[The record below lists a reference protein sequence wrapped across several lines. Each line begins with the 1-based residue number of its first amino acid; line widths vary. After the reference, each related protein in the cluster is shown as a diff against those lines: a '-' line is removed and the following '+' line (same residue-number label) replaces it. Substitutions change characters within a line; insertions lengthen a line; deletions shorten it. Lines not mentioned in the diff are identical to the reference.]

1 MKHKLV
7 LLALF
12 TIIFS
17 ACSTKNNTN
26 YNYLF
31 DDKNGWVAINNIK
44 EQEKFLK
51 IENNTPVFEKKE
63 TLIKENKNT
72 KKKKIIVLKHP
83 TMSYVILR
91 KNVNDSNSFSE
102 NKIIKASEFDYSIS
116 YYTEQGDVFVKVLK
130 QNLFFKEKDIQIIE
144 TEVLE

>member
-102 NKIIKASEFDYSIS
+102 NKIIKASEF
-116 YYTEQGDVFVKVLK
+116 
-130 QNLFFKEKDIQIIE
+130 
-144 TEVLE
+144 